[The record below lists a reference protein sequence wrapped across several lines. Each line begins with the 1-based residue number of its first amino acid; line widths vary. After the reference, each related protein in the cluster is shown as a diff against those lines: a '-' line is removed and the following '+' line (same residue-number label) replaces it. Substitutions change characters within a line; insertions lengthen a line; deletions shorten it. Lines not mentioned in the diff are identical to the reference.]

1 MIIFFLNNKGVL
13 LCKLNKKKIFKKST
27 EHSIQVTG
35 KKRAIVQTHMR
46 TIFKIIKIKT
56 EINDRQIKMLENIN
70 KRESW
75 FSKNINEK
83 DRCFSKSDFYQKEKK
98 YK

>member
-1 MIIFFLNNKGVL
+1 
-13 LCKLNKKKIFKKST
+13 
-27 EHSIQVTG
+27 
-35 KKRAIVQTHMR
+35 MR